1 MSEAA
6 KTAIVV
12 GLGLLLGGG
21 LGILIIWLIERSQ
34 R

>member
-1 MSEAA
+1 MSEEF
-6 KTAIVV
+6 KTALAV

-21 LGILIIWLIERSQ
+21 LGILIIFLIDRSQ

>member
-1 MSEAA
+1 MSEAF
-6 KTAIVV
+6 KTALAV
-12 GLGLLLGGG
+12 GLGLLFGGG